1 MRDVMLSGREMLK
14 WNDETAER
22 WFNFLHENPA
32 VLALP
37 CDIAGVTTVAQ
48 MLQHIVA
55 VEVRYAERLLGKEAT
70 PYEAVPYGTV
80 DELVATH
87 GRAHSLYEQM
97 LNAPEFAWTEEIAMV
112 TRTAGTITASRRKV
126 FFHAQ
131 MHGIRHYAQLATL
144 VRQHGFKPGWPMDLM
159 MTRGMR

>member
-55 VEVRYAERLLGKEAT
+55 VEVRYAERLLGK
-70 PYEAVPYGTV
+70 
-80 DELVATH
+80 
-87 GRAHSLYEQM
+87 
-97 LNAPEFAWTEEIAMV
+97 
-112 TRTAGTITASRRKV
+112 
-126 FFHAQ
+126 
-131 MHGIRHYAQLATL
+131 
-144 VRQHGFKPGWPMDLM
+144 
-159 MTRGMR
+159 